1 MKKILMILL
10 AGLVFTSCTDLDLE
24 DQTIRLIELP
34 GYVAFANTGGTVTP
48 IDRTIAETATAV
60 QNLRIEV
67 ATGTLS
73 DVTVTYSFSGTAVLG
88 ADFTVVATTG
98 GTATATGGTIIIK
111 RNQTPAGT
119 TDFDF
124 VNLGIRAVTDG
135 VDDGDKS
142 LTITLVSATNADG
155 KTFAVGRGAPGS
167 TIYLK
172 TAKVN
177 FTDAD

>member
-1 MKKILMILL
+1 MKRFLILWC
-10 AGLVFTSCTDLDLE
+10 AGLMFASCTDLDLE
-24 DQTIRLIELP
+24 DQTIKLIELP
-34 GYVAFANTGGTVTP
+34 GYVAFANTGGTITP
-48 IDRTIAETATAV
+48 IERTVAETSTAV

-73 DVTVTYSFSGTAVLG
+73 DVTVTYSFSGNAAFGT
-88 ADFTVVATTG
+88 DFTVTTPG
-98 GTATATGGTIIIK
+98 GTATAAGGTIVIK

-124 VNLGIRAVTDG
+124 VNLGIHAVADG

-142 LTITLVSATNADG
+142 LTITLESAANADG

-172 TAKVN
+172 SARVI
-177 FTDAD
+177 FTDVD

>member
-1 MKKILMILL
+1 MKKIVLMIIAGFAL
-10 AGLVFTSCTDLDLE
+10 ASCTDLDLE
-24 DQTIRLIELP
+24 DQTIQLIQLP

-48 IDRTIAETATAV
+48 IDRTVTESSTAV

-67 ATGTLS
+67 ATGSLS

-88 ADFTVVATTG
+88 TDFTVTTPG
-98 GTATATGGTIIIK
+98 GTATATGGTIVIR

-124 VNLGIRAVTDG
+124 VNLGITAVADG

-142 LTITLVSATNADG
+142 LTITLESATNADG

-177 FTDAD
+177 FTDVD